1 MRIFSLTVISLL
13 LASHVWGLNLEPL
26 SMQFK
31 PEGRQSI
38 RTFRVSNTHK
48 NSIAVR
54 ISMTTRELMPD
65 GTEKRSPADSE
76 FTVFPDRLF
85 IAPGQSQA
93 VRVQWKGESSLTQ
106 EKSYRI
112 IAEQLPVQDITSGTG
127 QDEGGISLSFLYKYV
142 GSVYITP
149 DNAKEDIVIS
159 GAAENSKYILKFEN
173 RGSAHA
179 VMEDA
184 EITLIARPAGG
195 NEIRHRIE
203 YKDLKILPGINF
215 LAGASLIE
223 EITLP
228 MNMQNQNIVVEY
240 SFKTTQ

>member
-1 MRIFSLTVISLL
+1 MRRFSLIVISLL
-13 LASHVWGLNLEPL
+13 FASHIWGLNLEPL

-38 RTFRVSNTHK
+38 RTFRISNTHK

-65 GTEKRSPADSE
+65 GTENRSPADSE
-76 FTVFPDRLF
+76 FTVFPNRLF

-93 VRVQWKGESSLTQ
+93 VRVQWKGESTLTQ
-106 EKSYRI
+106 EKAYRI
-112 IAEQLPVQDITSGTG
+112 IAEQLPVQDITQSTT
-127 QDEGGISLSFLYKYV
+127 QNEGGISLSFLYKYV

-149 DNAKEDIVIS
+149 DNAKENIVLS
-159 GAAENSKYILKFEN
+159 GEADNSKYILKFEN
-173 RGSAHA
+173 RGTAHA

-184 EITLIARPAGG
+184 EITLITNPTGG
-195 NEIRHRIE
+195 SEIRHRIE
-203 YKDLKILPGINF
+203 YKDLKILAGKNF
-215 LAGASLIE
+215 LAGAALIE
-223 EITLP
+223 VIDLP
-228 MNMQNQNIVVEY
+228 LNLQNQNIKIEY